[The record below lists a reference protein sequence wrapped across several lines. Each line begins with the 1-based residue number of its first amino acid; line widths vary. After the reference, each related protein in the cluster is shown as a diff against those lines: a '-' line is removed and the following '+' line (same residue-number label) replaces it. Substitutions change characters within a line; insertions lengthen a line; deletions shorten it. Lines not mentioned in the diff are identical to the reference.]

1 MQTLKTLLT
10 CLSKNSDRDETKW
23 IMKGV
28 GGCKVLGKGQ
38 LRSGYTRNDK
48 DFTVYSEC
56 DWKTLENFFSNVGK

>member
-1 MQTLKTLLT
+1 M
-10 CLSKNSDRDETKW
+10 DRDETKW